1 MLTFKIDE
9 KEYEIQDI
17 MTIDNYSKIFKIKD
31 LLSDEYFAA
40 KLVSIVSGA
49 PVEGLMEADYEQINY
64 LAAYILGL
72 VPKTTPQFKDRFKID
87 GVDYGFFPNW
97 RDLTYAEFV
106 DMDTIATRPQN
117 EMLNM
122 LHILAAVMY
131 RPIINQVSE
140 HDFQIEKYDVQKMI
154 KRSELFKKKLEVG
167 YVLGA
172 QDFFI
177 KFGRRYSVYSHL
189 SSIPKLT
196 IWMKI
201 KLVWKWR
208 KIILT
213 MLFKKRSVGL
223 SSQTEFLEM
232 ILQSTITSIQRK
244 STKS

>member
-1 MLTFKIDE
+1 MLTFKIDG
-9 KEYEIQDI
+9 KEYEVPDI
-17 MTIDNYSKIFKIKD
+17 MNIDSYSKIFNIKD

-49 PVEGLMEADYEQINY
+49 PVEDLMESDYEQINY
-64 LAAYILGL
+64 LAAYILNL
-72 VPKTTPQFKDRFKID
+72 IPKTYPQFTDRFKLD
-87 GVDYGFFPNW
+87 GIDYGFFPNW
-97 RDLTYAEFV
+97 RELTYAEFV
-106 DMDTIATRPQN
+106 DIDTIATKPHN

-131 RPIINQVSE
+131 RPIIKQESE
-140 HDFQIEKYDVQKMI
+140 HNFEIEKYDVTKMI
-154 KRSELFKKKLEVG
+154 KRSELFKKKLDVR

-196 IWMKI
+196 NWMKI

-223 SSQTEFLEM
+223 SSQTELLEM
-232 ILQSTITSIQRK
+232 ILQNTITYTPK
-244 STKS
+244 K